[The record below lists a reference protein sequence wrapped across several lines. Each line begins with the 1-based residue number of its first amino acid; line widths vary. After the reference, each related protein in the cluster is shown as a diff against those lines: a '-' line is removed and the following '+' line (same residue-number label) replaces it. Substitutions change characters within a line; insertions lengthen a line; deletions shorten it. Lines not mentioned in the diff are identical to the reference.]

1 MQVEGIYTAEPRFE
15 AKAKALKLKQEM
27 AAAAE
32 EGRKRLRGMP
42 GLDLV
47 ETPKPLERQIRTE
60 VEARVL
66 EEVWKPKTTR
76 VFEKPEI
83 YDRTVT
89 PSSIAGL
96 GEAAQAQRGSSARRP
111 GRWRRHCAVW
121 SAIRDSGWHTGRT
134 PERAM
139 RRQKP
144 PGRATAMRW
153 LPARLPG

>member
-60 VEARVL
+60 VEARGTAMPGLSSITLHQMIIPLPPLAEQKRIVAKL
-66 EEVWKPKTTR
+66 EEILP
-76 VFEKPEI
+76 
-83 YDRTVT
+83 
-89 PSSIAGL
+89 L
-96 GEAAQAQRGSSARRP
+96 
-111 GRWRRHCAVW
+111 C
-121 SAIRDSGWHTGRT
+121 
-134 PERAM
+134 ERL
-139 RRQKP
+139 K
-144 PGRATAMRW
+144 
-153 LPARLPG
+153 

>member
-27 AAAAE
+27 AAAAAE
-32 EGRKRLRGMP
+32 EQKRLRGMP

-60 VEARVL
+60 VEARVP
-66 EEVWKPKTTR
+66 EKVWKPKTTR

-89 PSSIAGL
+89 HCGSG
-96 GEAAQAQRGSSARRP
+96 RGSVGGAAARRD
-111 GRWRRHCAVW
+111 GE
-121 SAIRDSGWHTGRT
+121 SGI
-134 PERAM
+134 
-139 RRQKP
+139 
-144 PGRATAMRW
+144 
-153 LPARLPG
+153 

>member
-32 EGRKRLRGMP
+32 EEQKRLRGMP

-47 ETPKPLERQIRTE
+47 ETPKRLERQLRAE
-60 VEARVL
+60 VEARVP

-76 VFEKPEI
+76 VFEKPQTF
-83 YDRTVT
+83 DRTLT

-96 GEAAQAQRGSSARRP
+96 GEAAG
-111 GRWRRHCAVW
+111 
-121 SAIRDSGWHTGRT
+121 AI
-134 PERAM
+134 
-139 RRQKP
+139 
-144 PGRATAMRW
+144 
-153 LPARLPG
+153 